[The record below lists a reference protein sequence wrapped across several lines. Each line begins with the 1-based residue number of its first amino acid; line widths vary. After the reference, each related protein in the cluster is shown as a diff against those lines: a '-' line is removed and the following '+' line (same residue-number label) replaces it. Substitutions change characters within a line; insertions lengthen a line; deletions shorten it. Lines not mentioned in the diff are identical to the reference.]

1 MSEQSRR
8 RGIGL
13 DVHREFAQ
21 VAVWEGGVVT
31 QAGRFATAP
40 DEIRGFAAD
49 LGPADE
55 VALEATGNTWA
66 IADMAAEQASILAE
80 TTKRGGGRG
89 RQQWDA
95 TLKPVG
101 AMQRGST
108 PSPCVCSS
116 LGGRPRPPPPDATA
130 VLAAVKTSHAP
141 KLSSGR
147 GGGVGVGEGGVFVVA
162 RPRVQ
167 AVVQDADHAVE
178 QVALGGG
185 VPVAGGLA
193 SVVMGAGAG

>member
-31 QAGRFATAP
+31 QAGRFATTP

-66 IADMAAEQASILAE
+66 IAGMAAEQASILAE

-108 PSPCVCSS
+108 PSPCVLLFAQRSTTPTTARRYRGPRRGQGRSS
-116 LGGRPRPPPPDATA
+116 SRALH
-130 VLAAVKTSHAP
+130 LMAAAG
-141 KLSSGR
+141 L
-147 GGGVGVGEGGVFVVA
+147 
-162 RPRVQ
+162 
-167 AVVQDADHAVE
+167 
-178 QVALGGG
+178 
-185 VPVAGGLA
+185 VAGQTRLW
-193 SVVMGAGAG
+193 